1 MKSWNF
7 GSTLFVRAMDQLNP
21 IETAAWD
28 KFHASNAALGQAF
41 LSRTYVGHVA
51 SVNPQVRIVIGYESG
66 SPAFF
71 LPLQPKRGIPSR
83 LGIFEPAGG
92 VMSDYFGAIAAPGVQ
107 IEAGQLLA
115 ATRGR
120 VNAVLFTHLD
130 QSQALFG
137 LRGEE
142 RRVGLRT
149 HLGVPADGYWARLRT
164 GDKKL
169 VADTE
174 RREKKL
180 GREVGSISFE
190 WCSSRPT
197 EGLEWLIDAKKRQY
211 SRTGKVRAALFDDAN
226 VALLKGLAKTSE
238 RDCRG
243 VLSILR
249 CADTIVAAHFGL
261 QCRQVLHVWF
271 PVYDPGFSNY
281 SPGRILLKY
290 MFEAAAREGV
300 EVFDRGEGDSQA
312 KRDFANEEHFYSNG
326 LWLAVGMRG
335 AIARL
340 ALSVAW
346 RIGRA

>member
-1 MKSWNF
+1 MKRWSF
-7 GSTLFVRAMDQLNP
+7 GTNLFLRTMDQLSSV
-21 IETAAWD
+21 ETAVWD
-28 KFHASNAALGQAF
+28 ELHASNVALGQAF

-51 SVNPQVRIVIGYESG
+51 SVNPRVRIIIGYESG
-66 SPAFF
+66 LPAVF
-71 LPLQPKRGIPSR
+71 LPLQPRRGLLSR
-83 LGIFEPAGG
+83 LGIFEPVGG
-92 VMSDYFGAIAAPGVQ
+92 VMSDYFGAIAAPGLQ
-107 IEAGQLLA
+107 LETGKLLA

-137 LRGEE
+137 LQGEE

-149 HLGVPADGYWARLRT
+149 HLGVPADGYWARLRAS
-164 GDKKL
+164 DKKL

-180 GREVGSISFE
+180 GREVGPISFE
-190 WCSSRPT
+190 WRSRTPA
-197 EGLEWLIDAKKRQY
+197 EGLDWLIDAKKRQY
-211 SRTGKVRAALFDDAN
+211 SRTGKTHAALFDGAN
-226 VALLKGLAKTSE
+226 VALLEGLAKTSE

-243 VLSILR
+243 ILSILR

-271 PVYDPGFSNY
+271 PVYDPRFSNY
-281 SPGRILLKY
+281 SPGRILLKH

-326 LWLAVGMRG
+326 LWLAPGVHG

-346 RIGRA
+346 RIGHA